1 VQTVVNRIL
10 IVHAQGNIRQ
20 DISTI
25 LRTRYE
31 VVDCAM
37 EDVARFFGDGFGALV
52 IDAPLEQAED
62 VLRVQAMIMALP
74 KLDVPRAFV
83 IDDFSHKAMVRAH
96 AIGGEAIIKRPLDR
110 KSVFFTLDD
119 LLTRSRKKVWFT
131 EFADV
136 AEGLDSGTTALEGIF
151 QLASNGTSLSQK
163 ELFSHGESVIDTLG
177 KSGLGRWVDAVKSH
191 HSQTFRHCL
200 LVTGVATG
208 FGQHLGMR
216 RDDIHRLTL
225 AALLHDVGKASIPLE
240 ILEKPA
246 KLDDAEIAIMREHP
260 SIGRN
265 LLMNQGGFNQEMV
278 DVVTHHHEFLDG
290 SGYPDKLAG
299 GQINDLVRIM
309 TISDIFAALIE
320 HRAYKAPMSNAA
332 AFDILQSM
340 KGKLDLALVRA
351 FEPIAM
357 STKLAA

>member
-1 VQTVVNRIL
+1 MQPIVNRIL
-10 IVHAQGNIRQ
+10 IVNGHTGIRK
-20 DISTI
+20 DIGTL

-31 VVDCAM
+31 VVECAM
-37 EDVARFFGDGFGALV
+37 QDVERHFGNGFGVLV
-52 IDAPLEQAED
+52 VDAPLEQAED
-62 VLRVQAMIMALP
+62 VLRVQAMLMALP

-110 KSVFFTLDD
+110 KSIFFTMEE
-119 LLTRSRKKVWFT
+119 LLTNSRKKIWAT
-131 EFADV
+131 EFKDV
-136 AEGLDSGTTALEGIF
+136 AEGLESGTTALEGIF
-151 QLASNGTSLSQK
+151 QLASNGTALSQQ

-177 KSGLGRWVDAVKSH
+177 QSGLGRWVEAVKSH

-246 KLDDAEIAIMREHP
+246 RLDDAETAIMREHP
-260 SIGRN
+260 TIGRN
-265 LLMNQGGFNQEMV
+265 LLMNQGSFNQEMI

-299 GQINDLVRIM
+299 GKINDLVRIM

-340 KGKLDLALVRA
+340 NGKLDLALVRA
-351 FEPIAM
+351 FEPIAR
-357 STKLAA
+357 STRLAA